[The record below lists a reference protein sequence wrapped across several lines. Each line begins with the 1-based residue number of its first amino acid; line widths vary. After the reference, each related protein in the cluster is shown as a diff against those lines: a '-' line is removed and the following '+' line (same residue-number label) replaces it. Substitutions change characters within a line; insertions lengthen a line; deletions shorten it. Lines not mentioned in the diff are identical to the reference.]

1 MLLYVVTNKDVM
13 SPLLN
18 QNEFEKLLIDNT
30 K

>member
-18 QNEFEKLLIDNT
+18 RNEFEKLLIDNT